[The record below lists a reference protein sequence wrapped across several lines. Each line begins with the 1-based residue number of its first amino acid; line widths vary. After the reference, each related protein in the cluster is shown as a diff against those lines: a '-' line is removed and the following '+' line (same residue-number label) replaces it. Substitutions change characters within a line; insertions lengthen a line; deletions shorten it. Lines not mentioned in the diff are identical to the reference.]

1 MPNPILTIYGNIFK
15 SETTQ
20 KKWLELH
27 DPLHSFFFH
36 HISPQSKWLGDMR
49 RLRNQWALETLTSR
63 VVLDFLN
70 TPSSLHLCLDY
81 YHFNFGLGWALEKK
95 KRVLART
102 ACFLSFELQVLH
114 PPPFS
119 CFKPRYG
126 GVMFLALACSWSILH

>member
-1 MPNPILTIYGNIFK
+1 
-15 SETTQ
+15 
-20 KKWLELH
+20 
-27 DPLHSFFFH
+27 
-36 HISPQSKWLGDMR
+36 MR

-70 TPSSLHLCLDY
+70 TPK
-81 YHFNFGLGWALEKK
+81 KK